1 MKQILILSGKGG
13 TGKTTVAAG
22 LAHLA
27 SAEASLVLADA
38 DVDASNLELVLHPEL
53 EETAPFE
60 GGVKAV
66 IDPALCTCCGR
77 CAEVCRFEAVVDGED
92 AYAVDAVACEGCA
105 ACHYQCPAEA
115 IAMVPTQ
122 AGEWYRSQTPWGV
135 LFHARLFPGEENS
148 GKLVTTVKQNANLWA
163 LRHKVNYLLVDGPP
177 GIGCPVIAATAG
189 TQLALL
195 VTEPSMSGLHDLE
208 RILGTVA
215 HFGVKAAVIVN
226 KWDLK
231 PARAAEIEAFCRDRG
246 ISLIGRIPYDD
257 VVTRAMVSGEPVTA
271 VTDGPVTAELRRIWR
286 TVANILAE

>member
-53 EETAPFE
+53 EETTPFE

-77 CAEVCRFEAVVDGED
+77 CAEVCRFEAVMDGED

-148 GKLVTTVKQNANLWA
+148 GKLVATVKQNANLWA
-163 LRHKVNYLLVDGPP
+163 LRHRHRLPSHRRHRRDPVGPAGHRAEHVGAARSGADIGDGGPLWRR
-177 GIGCPVIAATAG
+177 GRGHCEQVGSQAHAG
-189 TQLALL
+189 
-195 VTEPSMSGLHDLE
+195 G
-208 RILGTVA
+208 
-215 HFGVKAAVIVN
+215 
-226 KWDLK
+226 
-231 PARAAEIEAFCRDRG
+231 RDRG
-246 ISLIGRIPYDD
+246 VLPRPWHLAHRPNSL
-257 VVTRAMVSGEPVTA
+257 
-271 VTDGPVTAELRRIWR
+271 
-286 TVANILAE
+286 

>member
-27 SAEASLVLADA
+27 SGTASLVLADA

-53 EETAPFE
+53 EETTPFE

-66 IDPALCTCCGR
+66 IDPDLCTACGR
-77 CAEVCRFEAVVDGED
+77 CAEVCRFEAVLAGDE
-92 AYAVDAVACEGCA
+92 AYAVDPVACEGCA
-105 ACHYQCPAEA
+105 ACYYQCPVEA
-115 IAMVPTQ
+115 IAMNPTQ
-122 AGEWYRSQTPWGV
+122 AGEWYRSRTPWGV

-163 LRHKVNYLLVDGPP
+163 IREKADYMLVDGPP

-189 TQLALL
+189 THLALL

-215 HFGVKAAVIVN
+215 HFQVEAAVIVN

-231 PARAAEIEAFCRDRG
+231 PSRAAEIEAFCRDRG

-257 VVTRAMVSGEPVTA
+257 AVTRAMVSGEPVTA
-271 VTDGPVTAELRRIWR
+271 VTDGPVTAELWRIWR
-286 TVANILAE
+286 AVADILAD